1 MGYYGLCNYKNS
13 TSSDNYYSIAT
24 IEPFTDYNS
33 QYKEKMVSL
42 QIKLLQDSTIM
53 SDRDTL
59 NFKIPQ
65 KVLTEYFNNG
75 IKNLPT
81 LMKISAKISERPH
94 GALLDPILDEI

>member
-1 MGYYGLCNYKNS
+1 M
-13 TSSDNYYSIAT
+13 I
-24 IEPFTDYNS
+24 
-33 QYKEKMVSL
+33 SL

-75 IKNLPT
+75 IENLPT
-81 LMKISAKISERPH
+81 FMKISAQISERPH